1 MARQT
6 KKQQAAAKVSGRDIV
21 LWKGQTC
28 QIVGNEPVTKSDN
41 TVILCAKIK
50 VLGMP
55 LNEGLRL
62 VPVEELTPTDLDT
75 DGRLM

>member
-6 KKQQAAAKVSGRDIV
+6 EKQKQAAKASGRDVV
-21 LWKGQTC
+21 LWKGQC
-28 QIVGNEPVTKSDN
+28 VEIVGNEPVTKSDN

-62 VPVEELTPTDLDT
+62 VPFDELKKDE
-75 DGRLM
+75 

>member
-1 MARQT
+1 MVRQT
-6 KKQQAAAKVSGRDIV
+6 KKQQAASNASGRDIV

-41 TVILCAKIK
+41 SVVLCAKIK

-62 VPVEELTPTDLDT
+62 VAVEELKPVE
-75 DGRLM
+75 